1 MLQLGWKAGPEQF
14 APDKLLDF
22 ALAAEEAGF
31 DLLEASDHFHPW
43 NDEGQACFI
52 WTWLGAVAARTSRI
66 GLGTGVTCPIFRYHP
81 AVVAQMA
88 ATLGV
93 MAPGRAYLCIGTGEA
108 LNEYAA
114 TGHWPDYGERQAR
127 MEEAIT
133 LIRELWQGK
142 QVSFAGTYYETQQ
155 AKLYTRPDK
164 PVPLYISGLVP
175 DSAAFA
181 GHQGDGLI
189 TTGGKQ
195 PDIYKFMIQRFEEG
209 ARQAGKDPA
218 GMPRIIEL
226 NAAFTDDLDT
236 AVNEMKKYWAGSFV
250 PALFNQKIYTP
261 AMSAENG
268 QAVGADTIAQQM
280 PITTNPDAHVKNAQ
294 QYIDLGFNVL
304 IFHSAQEDQRSF
316 LEGYGREVLP
326 RLRQSQPSSGK
337 QLTGAIV

>member
-22 ALAAEEAGF
+22 AVAAEESGF
-31 DLLEASDHFHPW
+31 DLLEVSDHFHPW
-43 NDEGQACFI
+43 SDDGQACFT
-52 WTWLGAVAARTSRI
+52 WTWLGAAAVRTSRI

-93 MAPGRAYLCIGTGEA
+93 MAPGRAFLCVGTGEA

-127 MEEAIT
+127 MEEAIE
-133 LIRELWQGK
+133 LIRDLWRGE
-142 QVSFAGTYYETQQ
+142 QVSFEGTYYETRQ

-181 GHQGDGLI
+181 GRQGDGLI

-195 PDIYKFMIQRFEEG
+195 PGLYRQMIQSFEEG

-218 GMPRIIEL
+218 SMPRIVEI
-226 NAAFTDDLDT
+226 NVAFTDDVDT
-236 AVNEMKKYWAGSFV
+236 AVAEMKTYWAGSFL

-268 QAVGADTIAQQM
+268 QAVGADTIKQQM
-280 PITTNPDAHVKNAQ
+280 PITTNPDAHVRLAQ

-304 IFHSAQEDQRSF
+304 IFHSAQVDQRSF

-326 RLRQSQPSSGK
+326 RLRQNQASSGK
-337 QLTGAIV
+337 QLAGAAV